1 MPSLSAVTGV
11 ALPSHRWGAGSAVT
25 NTARQLG
32 MVLGTTALTMI
43 YQPGIDLAAVRRG
56 WAFVAVAA
64 GSAALIATVLALR
77 WRAAAD
83 ESPMQAEVQCV
94 GGLAD

>member
-1 MPSLSAVTGV
+1 V

-56 WAFVAVAA
+56 WVFVASAA
-64 GSAALIATVLALR
+64 SAAALIATVLAF
-77 WRAAAD
+77 WWKAVAD
-83 ESPMQAEVQCV
+83 ESREAAELQCV
-94 GGLAD
+94 GELAD

>member
-1 MPSLSAVTGV
+1 
-11 ALPSHRWGAGSAVT
+11 
-25 NTARQLG
+25 

-64 GSAALIATVLALR
+64 GNAALIAAVLALR
-77 WRAAAD
+77 WKV
-83 ESPMQAEVQCV
+83 P
-94 GGLAD
+94 

>member
-1 MPSLSAVTGV
+1 
-11 ALPSHRWGAGSAVT
+11 VT

-56 WAFVAVAA
+56 WAFVAIAA
-64 GSAALIATVLALR
+64 GSAALIAAVQALR
-77 WRAAAD
+77 WKAVAE
-83 ESPMQAEVQCV
+83 ESRMPSEVQCV